1 MEREIKMFC
10 CDGPNVKSIDV
21 LENRRICDKF
31 WRKHLGKTYCAVK
44 KSHCRMQRYGIQ
56 KTLDCYFIL
65 SLHNPNASGVMD
77 LWESYYHILMCS
89 DKDILMC
96 SDKVNK
102 KVVTPL
108 NSGKPSRNCVDSIH
122 YP

>member
-1 MEREIKMFC
+1 MFL
-10 CDGPNVKSIDV
+10 SIV
-21 LENRRICDKF
+21 EFAMNSGENTWEKPI
-31 WRKHLGKTYCAVK
+31 VQSK
-44 KSHCRMQRYGIQ
+44 KSNCRMQRYGIQ
-56 KTLDCYFIL
+56 KMPDCYFIL